1 MNRKNDKGAIVAILR
16 WSGTS
21 CTSAAMVTSVQRPKD
36 EQAVFE
42 NICDQCF
49 SEYGSLGPVWNMCS
63 SFWTAQGCVLGV
75 HWAPE
80 RGARGKSRR

>member
-42 NICDQCF
+42 NMWSVF
-49 SEYGSLGPVWNMCS
+49 
-63 SFWTAQGCVLGV
+63 
-75 HWAPE
+75 
-80 RGARGKSRR
+80 